1 MFTDFILLLLLL
13 QYRDEFEMDLNM
25 NEILVNDCTDGLKVT
40 NQQPYQRDKKKQF
53 KTQNI
58 SYNNV
63 VLKQFLIGSLQ
74 HF

>member
-1 MFTDFILLLLLL
+1 M
-13 QYRDEFEMDLNM
+13 NM